1 MTLKTKVR
9 LSGNS
14 IAQTVSF
21 VKPTKTNHNTT
32 YNRKNYFHL
41 VHKSCCGNRRTY
53 ERNILF

>member
-21 VKPTKTNHNTT
+21 VNQTTTNHNST
-32 YNRKNYFHL
+32 YSRKKCFYL
-41 VHKSCCGNRRTY
+41 VHNSCYGNRSIY
-53 ERNILF
+53 E